1 MRDSM
6 GEENRNP
13 LEGLLEVRREVRRL
27 CPELAPKEERVT
39 YRVDVAD
46 ETGEPS
52 VALQKF
58 NKLLAAQ
65 TGSRAG
71 KKRKTAVKA
80 PVKQGKVGDGEFT
93 GTSLFEAMKRGGVL

>member
-52 VALQKF
+52 AALQKF

-65 TGSRAG
+65 TGSKAG

-80 PVKQGKVGDGEFT
+80 PVKHGKVGEGDFT